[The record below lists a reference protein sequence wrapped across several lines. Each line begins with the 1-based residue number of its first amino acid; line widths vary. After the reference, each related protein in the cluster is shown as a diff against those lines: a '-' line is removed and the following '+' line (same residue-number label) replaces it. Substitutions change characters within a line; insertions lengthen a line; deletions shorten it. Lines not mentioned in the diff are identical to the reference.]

1 MSCPDYQSFG
11 ANAESTRLRK
21 ITDCVK
27 QTFLVENP
35 VPPTECPLKLPAQT
49 SRTVT
54 TRLESTRLLN
64 KVIACPLYYRVTT
77 PCACSSSPEA
87 VIPSGPGP
95 GPGSGSILLP
105 TSGKC
110 NSSGYTVQSQT
121 FSNIGG
127 IHQITQPV
135 VTVSSGTLIAA
146 KTASVAGN
154 ASGSRFI
161 PTFFRG
167 PPLPYICPPAKTSQ
181 DPGVPQAPIVRCVP
195 GGRVVA

>member
-35 VPPTECPLKLPAQT
+35 VPPTECPIKLPAQVT
-49 SRTVT
+49 RTVT

-64 KVIACPLYYRVTT
+64 KVISCPLYYRVASTC
-77 PCACSSSPEA
+77 PCGSSPVA
-87 VIPSGPGP
+87 DIPSGPGP
-95 GPGSGSILLP
+95 GPGSGSGLQP
-105 TSGKC
+105 TSGTC
-110 NSSGYTVQSQT
+110 NGLGYTVQSQT
-121 FSNIGG
+121 FSNIKG
-127 IHQITQPV
+127 IDQITQPV
-135 VTVSSGTLIAA
+135 VTVSSGTLIASR
-146 KTASVAGN
+146 TVAIT
-154 ASGSRFI
+154 GSRFI

-167 PPLPYICPPAKTSQ
+167 PPLPYICPPAKTFQ